1 MKLVLLLFTAICL
14 TPCAFAK
21 SVLVDVRTPKEYNE
35 RHLTSAINVDV
46 LNSNFKIEINKLSHD
61 DFYQVY
67 CGTGR
72 RSANA
77 TAIMKELGFKNVEDL
92 KGIEEAAQK
101 LNVPLPPLNK

>member
-1 MKLVLLLFTAICL
+1 MNFILLLCTVLIL
-14 TPCAFAK
+14 TTEVFAK
-21 SVLVDVRTPKEYNE
+21 SVLVDVRTPQEYSE

-46 LNSNFKIEINKLSHD
+46 LNPNFILEINKLSHD

-92 KGIEEAAQK
+92 KGIEEAAKK
-101 LNVPLPPLNK
+101 LKIPLPPLNK